1 MESDGRDTSWRQ
13 GDVVSAADLCKLVGE
28 IDRPDQAIGVVIS
41 HDCDLA
47 NTAEKEPHVEVIIA
61 RPIERL
67 GQNAHAKNAR
77 QLHLQYLQGGSLCC
91 FELSATEKFSVS
103 KANILA
109 LVPAAA
115 LKLSKLSRHTLRR
128 WLATRYDR
136 QAFPENFE
144 RRLRLCVSDSKK
156 TIAEAIAATLDDAGE
171 HIRALYFDLDKGEEV
186 ERVAADPYHLGIVV
200 LHIGSSEDDTAY
212 AKAEE
217 VAVAIEKIFEGA
229 SGIKLQYCDPVADSV
244 LTIQQATLLKEWR
257 LEYLSLRA
265 DPIGPKTAV

>member
-1 MESDGRDTSWRQ
+1 MESGNRGTTWRQ
-13 GDVVSAADLCKLVGE
+13 GDVVSAEDLCQLVSD
-28 IDRPDQAIGVVIS
+28 IDRADQTIGVVIS

-47 NTAEKEPHVEVIIA
+47 STTDKEPYVEVIIA

-67 GQNAHAKNAR
+67 GQHAHAKNAR
-77 QLHLQYLQGGSLCC
+77 LLHLSYLADVSPRC
-91 FELSATEKFSVS
+91 FELSATKKIRLS
-103 KANILA
+103 KVEILA
-109 LVPAAA
+109 LVPTAD
-115 LKLSKLSRHTLRR
+115 LRLTEPSRRTLRR
-128 WLATRYDR
+128 WLAARYDR

-229 SGIKLQYCDPVADSV
+229 CGIKLQYCDPVADSV
-244 LTIQQATLLKEWR
+244 LTLQQATSLKEWR

-265 DPIGPKTAV
+265 DPIGPTTAV

>member
-1 MESDGRDTSWRQ
+1 MESGGRDSTWRQ
-13 GDVVSAADLCKLVGE
+13 GDVVSAADLCQLVGE
-28 IDRPDQAIGVVIS
+28 IHRPDQAIGVIIS

-47 NTAEKEPHVEVIIA
+47 NAAEKEPYVEVILA
-61 RPIERL
+61 RPIDRL
-67 GQNAHAKNAR
+67 GQHAHAKNTR
-77 QLHLQYLQGGSLCC
+77 LLHLQYLDGHSPRC
-91 FELSATEKFSVS
+91 FELLATEKYSVS
-103 KANILA
+103 KAKILA
-109 LVPAAA
+109 LAPSARF
-115 LKLSKLSRHTLRR
+115 KLSNSNRHTLRR
-128 WLATRYDR
+128 WLAARYDR

-156 TIAEAIAATLDDAGE
+156 TIAEAIATTLDDAGE
-171 HIRALYFDLDKGEEV
+171 YIRALYFDLDKGEEV

-244 LTIQQATLLKEWR
+244 LTIQQATSLKEWR

-265 DPIGPKTAV
+265 DPIGPTTAV